1 MSDRQ
6 AFEDRVMPHLDAAYN
21 LARWL
26 LRSEQNAEDA
36 VQDAVIRALRYA
48 ASLRDGD
55 AKPWLLGIVR
65 NTCFSMLERTRNG
78 PDLVEFDDE
87 AFQAQVG
94 QADRHDDHGNPE
106 ALLQRQRTRLRV
118 DAAIRALSPSLR
130 EVIVLR
136 EFEDLA
142 YEDLARIIGIPI
154 GTVMSRLS
162 RARVK
167 LRQALSLDGHGGVT

>member
-1 MSDRQ
+1 
-6 AFEDRVMPHLDAAYN
+6 
-21 LARWL
+21 
-26 LRSEQNAEDA
+26 
-36 VQDAVIRALRYA
+36 
-48 ASLRDGD
+48 
-55 AKPWLLGIVR
+55 
-65 NTCFSMLERTRNG
+65 
-78 PDLVEFDDE
+78 
-87 AFQAQVG
+87 
-94 QADRHDDHGNPE
+94 
-106 ALLQRQRTRLRV
+106 V

>member
-1 MSDRQ
+1 MNDRQ
-6 AFEDRVMPHLDAAYN
+6 AFEDRVLPHLDAAYN

-36 VQDAVIRALRYA
+36 VQDAVIRALRYGHA
-48 ASLRDGD
+48 LRDGD

-65 NTCFSMLERTRNG
+65 NTCFTLLERARNG

-87 AFQAQVG
+87 AFQSQIQ
-94 QADRHDDHGNPE
+94 QAAPAEHGNPE
-106 ALLQRQRTRLRV
+106 DVLQRQRTRVRV
-118 DAAIRALSPSLR
+118 DSAIRALSPALR

-142 YEDLARIIGIPI
+142 YDDMARIIGIPI

-162 RARVK
+162 RARDK
-167 LRQALSLDGHGGVT
+167 LRQALSVDPQGQ